1 MVRQFPMGY
10 HLEEP
15 LHIKITDI
23 AQVAR
28 QGEDGIVTLTIYRTI
43 TIAHFQQQS
52 LHYQVILDAL
62 INRRIGRS
70 THRDI
75 GQAADYWR
83 PIMIYRCIVKRFLF
97 LGQRLENDG
106 VEQFHVLFADHKTA
120 AGQIGD
126 MRVVTDTEPAC
137 QLLDVLFDREFWF
150 APSPD
155 MGASAST
162 LGKVNDAERLDEP
175 FFAYLLPELLRQ
187 ALLVDVDIV

>member
-1 MVRQFPMGY
+1 MGY

-75 GQAADYWR
+75 GQAADYWWSFVVLLHVEENLVN
-83 PIMIYRCIVKRFLF
+83 MIF
-97 LGQRLENDG
+97 RL
-106 VEQFHVLFADHKTA
+106 QL
-120 AGQIGD
+120 
-126 MRVVTDTEPAC
+126 TD
-137 QLLDVLFDREFWF
+137 
-150 APSPD
+150 S
-155 MGASAST
+155 S
-162 LGKVNDAERLDEP
+162 ERRLARLATD
-175 FFAYLLPELLRQ
+175 
-187 ALLVDVDIV
+187 